1 MQSKTVPTRNL
12 RLLAGLYAALGTL
25 SVGIAADAQAQTAAN
40 APGGPALDEVI
51 VTGTRRTD
59 RSATESASPI
69 DVISGTELRTQP
81 AANMLDVV
89 KNVVP
94 SFFVPQNT
102 ISDASTFVRAPSLRG
117 LPSDQVLVML
127 NGKRFNRSALV
138 QVYTGGDTGLSFGSH
153 GSDISSIPSIGI
165 KKLEVLRDGATAQY
179 GSDAIAGVLNYGLRD
194 DTGFEIM
201 TRFGQYQDESDGD
214 SVVVAANAGFAV
226 GENGFINVS
235 AEYFDEEQTSR
246 GETRPVAVAFA
257 EENPDLADQLP
268 HWPLPVQIWGSSPTD
283 GYKIMLN
290 SEFGMGDNS
299 EIYFFANVASAETD
313 QSFNHRSSLLGSRDF
328 TTTTGDVNQLGGRA
342 FFQHPYYQT
351 QCPAGNATCTAGGY
365 VVDDNTFEFRE
376 LYPAGFTPRFV
387 GETEQAFGTVGYRGE
402 AQSGLTYDISAS
414 LSRNSLDL
422 SMYDSIAPS
431 FGAES
436 QTSFKFGELIQEE
449 FVGDVDLTYPIDV
462 GMASP
467 LTLSGGVQFR
477 KESFEATEGDVQ
489 SYSAGPYASPHPL
502 FAETAPGSGVYVAT
516 GTFTE
521 VDSPS
526 ASGYG
531 GTAPTYAGE
540 NSENSYGVYTGLE
553 GDLTENFSMGAAV
566 RFEDYDSFGSE
577 TVGKLNAIWHLN
589 DAFSLRGTVGTGF
602 HAPSPG
608 QNNTQNLTT
617 TFSAGQSLQV
627 GTFPVTSAVAQFYG
641 AEELG
646 PATSTNYGFGFVYT
660 PATDIT
666 LTIDLY
672 RIDVDDRIFISRLFN
687 VTAADILLE
696 PELAAVGEG
705 GSVQYFTNSFDTT
718 TEGVDLVATWAA
730 TDNLNLTLAYNYNY
744 SKAENYDPAVVPND
758 QIIGIKHLAPN
769 HRGTL
774 SGNWSRG
781 DFGVNFRANYY
792 GSWIDANDYPTE
804 RDATTGSILAGQEF
818 GAKTTVDLDFNY
830 TFMEKYTLTIGG
842 ANIFNEYPD
851 KIIATGDNPI
861 YTLTGSLEDGQVYPR
876 SGGPFGINGGFYYL
890 SLRAQF

>member
-1 MQSKTVPTRNL
+1 MQNKNVPTRNL

-25 SVGIAADAQAQTAAN
+25 SVGAAPDAWAQAASAD
-40 APGGPALDEVI
+40 GSSLEEVI

-59 RSATESASPI
+59 RTTTDSASPI
-69 DVISGTELRTQP
+69 DVISGTELRTQS

-138 QVYTGGDTGLSFGSH
+138 QTYAGGDTGLSFGSH

-165 KKLEVLRDGATAQY
+165 KKLEVLRDGATSQY

-201 TRFGQYQDESDGD
+201 TRFGQYQDENDGD
-214 SVVVAANAGFAV
+214 SVVVAANAGFQV
-226 GENGFINVS
+226 GESGFVNIS

-246 GETRPVAVAFA
+246 GVTRPVAVAFA

-268 HWPLPVQIWGSSPTD
+268 HFPLPVQIWGSSPSD

-290 SEFGMGDNS
+290 SEFGVTDDS
-299 EIYFFANVASAETD
+299 EIYFFANVAGAETD
-313 QSFNHRSSLLGSRDF
+313 QSFNHRSSLLGTRPF
-328 TTTTGDVNQLGGRA
+328 ETTDGDINNIGGRS

-351 QCPAGNATCTAGGY
+351 QCPTGNPTCPAGGY
-365 VVDDNTFEFRE
+365 VMDTNTFFMSE
-376 LYPAGFTPRFV
+376 LFPAGFTPRFV
-387 GETEQAFGTVGYRGE
+387 GETEQAFGTVGYRGK
-402 AQSGLTYDISAS
+402 AQNGLTYDVSAS
-414 LSRNSLDL
+414 ASRNSLDL
-422 SMYDSIAPS
+422 SMYNSISPS
-431 FGAES
+431 FGAET
-436 QTSFKFGELIQEE
+436 QTSFQFGELIQEE
-449 FVGDVDLTYPIDV
+449 FVGDVDLTYELDA

-477 KESFEATEGDVQ
+477 RESFEATEGDLQ
-489 SYSAGPYASPHPL
+489 SYSGGPYAVPHPL
-502 FAETAPGSGVYVAT
+502 FVEIAPGDYQDT
-516 GTFTE
+516 GEFTAVE
-521 VDSPS
+521 DPS

-531 GTAPTYAGE
+531 GTSPTYAGE
-540 NSENSYGVYTGLE
+540 DSESSYGVYVGVET
-553 GDLTENFSMGAAV
+553 DLTESLSMGVAA

-589 DAFSLRGTVGTGF
+589 DAVALRGTVGTGF

-608 QNNTQNLTT
+608 QNNTQALTT
-617 TFSAGQSLQV
+617 TFAAGESLQI

-641 AEELG
+641 AEALG
-646 PATSTNYGFGFVYT
+646 PATSTNYGVGVVFT
-660 PATDIT
+660 PATDLTVT
-666 LTIDLY
+666 LDLY
-672 RIDVDDRIFISRLFN
+672 KIDVEDRIFISRSFT
-687 VTAADILLE
+687 VTAADILAL
-696 PELAAVGEG
+696 PELASVGEG

-718 TEGVDLVATWAA
+718 TEGVDLVATYAA
-730 TDNLNLTLAYNYNY
+730 TDNLNLTLAYNYNK
-744 SKAENYDPAVVPND
+744 SDAENFDPTVVSND
-758 QIIGIKHLAPN
+758 QIIGIRHLAPN
-769 HRGTL
+769 HRATF
-774 SGNWSRG
+774 SGNWSLG
-781 DFGVNFRANYY
+781 NFGVNFRANYY

-804 RDATTGSILAGQEF
+804 IDGNGSIRAGQEF
-818 GAKTTVDLDFNY
+818 GAKTTVDLDLSY

-851 KIIATGDNPI
+851 KIEATESNPI
-861 YTLTGSLEDGQVYPR
+861 YTLTGGLSDGQVYPR
-876 SGGPFGINGGFYYL
+876 SGGPFGINGGFYYA
-890 SLRAQF
+890 SLKARF